1 MDLNDKA
8 VIEDDDNKII
18 SENESTERICDLIMQ
33 SKEEMENIVLKKRII
48 SLKNEKNSLKER
60 CVRLINKLN
69 TVEDIIKEYQ
79 VIAYQNSAFRNLKHH
94 FVSNFSLI
102 GNSSI
107 DKKSMSIKSIR
118 GDNIIEELSNL
129 TSRINDN
136 NEISHSFLKQK
147 FLNQIESSNINRIDE
162 DTLKNFHNDFSN
174 ENKNQKR
181 NVDTLNSNNYH
192 LTKSLPGIYSNTVDY
207 MKLNSLPLTRS
218 IPILEL
224 GKPGFKRKI
233 MTEEQQSMPI
243 ELNEIQNAI
252 DFSIIPEIHNVNLIT
267 LKKFEDEAILK
278 LKERFIELQYF
289 SFIENKKR
297 IDSLLQIQDNLLN
310 VIVDLKEK
318 YNKNIESLQD
328 ENNNQMKIIL
338 EDDYVSKCN
347 YKDFSEKNYTMNILV
362 VNCKINLE
370 TRRDD

>member
-147 FLNQIESSNINRIDE
+147 FLNQIESSNIN
-162 DTLKNFHNDFSN
+162 
-174 ENKNQKR
+174 
-181 NVDTLNSNNYH
+181 LN
-192 LTKSLPGIYSNTVDY
+192 
-207 MKLNSLPLTRS
+207 
-218 IPILEL
+218 
-224 GKPGFKRKI
+224 
-233 MTEEQQSMPI
+233 
-243 ELNEIQNAI
+243 
-252 DFSIIPEIHNVNLIT
+252 
-267 LKKFEDEAILK
+267 
-278 LKERFIELQYF
+278 
-289 SFIENKKR
+289 
-297 IDSLLQIQDNLLN
+297 
-310 VIVDLKEK
+310 
-318 YNKNIESLQD
+318 
-328 ENNNQMKIIL
+328 
-338 EDDYVSKCN
+338 
-347 YKDFSEKNYTMNILV
+347 
-362 VNCKINLE
+362 
-370 TRRDD
+370 